1 MLDNHTEE
9 LLAIHEHQVEVM
21 KNYYEENKVIFKL
34 VEKRET
40 LFRTMEE
47 FEVQH
52 GFITKKKIQRLN
64 FLGGQWLSVLE
75 ALLRC
80 WLVKCCFNFL
90 ILLTVSWNECHH
102 FRVGSWRVFSILI
115 TWLLTIP
122 GKSSW
127 KMLC

>member
-21 KNYYEENKVIFKL
+21 KNYYEENKAIFKL

-52 GFITKKKIQRLN
+52 GFITKKIQRLN
-64 FLGGQWLSVLE
+64 FLGDSDYQYYFKSIVKVFTG
-75 ALLRC
+75 
-80 WLVKCCFNFL
+80 WLVKGCFNFL
-90 ILLTVSWNECHH
+90 ILLVVSWNECYY
-102 FRVGSWRVFSILI
+102 FRVLGAEERFQIILI
-115 TWLLTIP
+115 TWL
-122 GKSSW
+122 
-127 KMLC
+127 